1 MNGGGGGGGGG
12 LVNGNTPDNNVNSFG
27 FFLYLFRLLL
37 CREQMFSFLCCNDVG
52 DAILIVLITLISAG
66 SERTVQ

>member
-1 MNGGGGGGGGG
+1 MGTH
-12 LVNGNTPDNNVNSFG
+12 LITLLIHLF
-27 FFLYLFRLLL
+27 FFLYLFCLLL

-66 SERTVQ
+66 SERTVK